1 MNKAMYAAASGMAA
15 EQAKLDLIAGNLSN
29 ADAVGFKSSAMEFAE
44 LTDGTQTLGTTQ
56 RGTQVVFAQGKL
68 MKSGGP
74 FDLAIDG
81 AGFFAVKREDG
92 STAYTRD
99 GRFSRRSGGS
109 LGNADGCTLTGVKIP
124 EDATNATVDASG
136 TVYAD
141 VAAGKHQRLGRIAIA
156 LFASPEGMHSLG
168 GTTFAATQASGHA
181 RSVMPGEQGAG
192 KLAFGM
198 LEKSNVSIMTEMMEV
213 LSAQR
218 AFEANSKGVQAA
230 DEMQRIAN
238 NINRGT

>member
-29 ADAVGFKSSAMEFAE
+29 ADAVGFKASAIEFAE

-56 RGTQVVFAQGKL
+56 RGTHVVFDQGKL

-81 AGFFAVKREDG
+81 AGFFAVRRADG

-99 GRFSRRSGGS
+99 GRFSRRSDGT
-109 LGNADGCTLTGVKIP
+109 LANADGCTLAGVKIP
-124 EDATNATVDASG
+124 EDAVNLSVDAAGS
-136 TVYAD
+136 VYAD
-141 VAAGKHQRLGRIAIA
+141 VAAGKHQPVGRIALA
-156 LFASPEGMHSLG
+156 LFAAPDELRSSG
-168 GTTFAATQASGHA
+168 GTTFTATEASGRA
-181 RSVMPGEQGAG
+181 RSVKPGEHGAG
-192 KLAFGM
+192 TLAFGM
-198 LEKSNVSIMTEMMEV
+198 LEKSNVSIMGEMMEI

-230 DEMQRIAN
+230 DEIQRIAN
-238 NINRGT
+238 NLNRGS